1 MICSRFN
8 EAFLLLS
15 LSLSLSKCV
24 SAKCEDS
31 EWAERKGRKFGPS
44 SSCLARF
51 FQLFR
56 VLNFSKKKGKKL
68 KSAQND
74 FDSALWNLSK
84 NDDDFNKTIKKGT
97 TLLLSL

>member
-15 LSLSLSKCV
+15 LSLSKCV

-31 EWAERKGRKFGPS
+31 ERAERKGRKFGPS

-56 VLNFSKKKGKKL
+56 VLNFSRKKKE
-68 KSAQND
+68 KS
-74 FDSALWNLSK
+74 SNLHK
-84 NDDDFNKTIKKGT
+84 T
-97 TLLLSL
+97 TLTLLCGI